1 VVRFP
6 AGSRDSYIHLLFRA
20 GSGAYPASHL
30 LGTVYSFLEGQ
41 RGLGVELNTHVHL
54 MFSLRMSGAVPTLLH
69 MPSFLVQKGHN
80 FQSDLQE
87 IERGYI
93 LNGLEFES
101 RQRQEI
107 FIFPKMSRPPLGPTQ
122 PLIQWLPGLKRPG
135 REVDYPPPCSA

>member
-6 AGSRDSYIHLLFRA
+6 AGSGDSYIHLLFQA
-20 GSGAYPASHL
+20 GSGAYPSSHL

-41 RGLGVELNTHVHL
+41 RGLGVESTTHVHRML
-54 MFSLRMSGAVPTLLH
+54 SLRMSGAVPTLLH

-80 FQSDLQE
+80 FQSDFQE

-93 LNGLEFES
+93 LIGPDFES

-122 PLIQWLPGLKRPG
+122 PRIQLLPGLKRPG
-135 REVDYPPPCSA
+135 REVDYPPPCTA